1 MDKLSAKAFV
11 FLIILVGLIGLVW
24 LLRSPKSFQAQRTKT
39 EMPPARDDLPQ
50 AETGDWVLTHTE
62 NTDTPPDTQRATSA
76 PTVTNSTSLTAL
88 ATSQANSGDDDSAS
102 PASCSNKGSASRRV
116 CSRREASINRLRA
129 TCKSHAS
136 GLSGT
141 PFLARFRG
149 LQPAP
154 RSTHPAH
161 RQCRRCARRCRRPV
175 VHTNHAQRL
184 QSHHA
189 WRIRSS
195 LKITSIATT
204 CVMPAAIRKFVER
217 FSDRS

>member
-1 MDKLSAKAFV
+1 MHTSLVTPATISFLRPVALTASAK
-11 FLIILVGLIGLVW
+11 FLSSIALTSSFR
-24 LLRSPKSFQAQRTKT
+24 RSSGKNSFSFA
-39 EMPPARDDLPQ
+39 
-50 AETGDWVLTHTE
+50 
-62 NTDTPPDTQRATSA
+62 
-76 PTVTNSTSLTAL
+76 
-88 ATSQANSGDDDSAS
+88 DDSAS

-129 TCKSHAS
+129 TCKSQAS

-141 PFLARFRG
+141 HSLARFRG

-154 RSTHPAH
+154 RSTHRAH